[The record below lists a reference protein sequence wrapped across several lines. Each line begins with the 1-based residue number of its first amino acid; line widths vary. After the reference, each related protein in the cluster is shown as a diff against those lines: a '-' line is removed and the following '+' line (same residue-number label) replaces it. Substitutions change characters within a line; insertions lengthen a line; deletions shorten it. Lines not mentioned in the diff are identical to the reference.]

1 LSQAQPILDLYV
13 FEDSAADSLFRFVA
27 SSKAAKIDGTLKRVA
42 VGHYQATLP
51 MLVPGEYRIDITEE
65 RKGRKIPYPPVGF
78 TSTFD
83 PKREMPR
90 PEVNL
95 SLLTRLAQTSGGEVN
110 PASVEILERRY
121 VTKTSQ
127 PARGLLIVL
136 AAVLFFFEIAARRLF
151 LGES

>member
-1 LSQAQPILDLYV
+1 
-13 FEDSAADSLFRFVA
+13 
-27 SSKAAKIDGTLKRVA
+27 
-42 VGHYQATLP
+42 
-51 MLVPGEYRIDITEE
+51 
-65 RKGRKIPYPPVGF
+65 
-78 TSTFD
+78 
-83 PKREMPR
+83 MPR

-110 PASVEILERRY
+110 PASVKILERRY